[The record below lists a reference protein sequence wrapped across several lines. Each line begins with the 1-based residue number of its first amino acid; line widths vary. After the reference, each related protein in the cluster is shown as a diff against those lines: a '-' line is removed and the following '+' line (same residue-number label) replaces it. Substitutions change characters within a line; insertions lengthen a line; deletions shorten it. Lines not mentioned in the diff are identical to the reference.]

1 MFCLR
6 VQELAKRYATCLVGL
21 FVMAFGI
28 TLMVDTGLGVSPISS
43 VPYVLN
49 QQFSFISLGMF
60 TFLWNVVLILGQIL
74 ILRKEF
80 KPLELLQLPLSFL
93 FGWFVDICKWL
104 LSGMVLS
111 EYWMSLIVL
120 LAGCLVLA
128 LGACLTVLSQTVMNS
143 GEAFVNAVSRKTGK
157 VFGNIKVVFDV
168 SLVAIAVILSLVFFG
183 RIEGVREGTVIAALV
198 SGFIIRALSRWIGP
212 LLNRWYHA
220 GSISVPLEEQ
230 PVGQES

>member
-1 MFCLR
+1 
-6 VQELAKRYATCLVGL
+6 
-21 FVMAFGI
+21 
-28 TLMVDTGLGVSPISS
+28 MVDTGLGVSPISS

-120 LAGCLVLA
+120 LTGCLVLA
-128 LGACLTVLSQTVMNS
+128 LQ
-143 GEAFVNAVSRKTGK
+143 
-157 VFGNIKVVFDV
+157 
-168 SLVAIAVILSLVFFG
+168 
-183 RIEGVREGTVIAALV
+183 
-198 SGFIIRALSRWIGP
+198 
-212 LLNRWYHA
+212 
-220 GSISVPLEEQ
+220 
-230 PVGQES
+230 

>member
-1 MFCLR
+1 MGCFVCVCRNWQTLCDLSCWVICHGVR
-6 VQELAKRYATCLVGL
+6 DHANGRYRPGR
-21 FVMAFGI
+21 F
-28 TLMVDTGLGVSPISS
+28 
-43 VPYVLN
+43 PY
-49 QQFSFISLGMF
+49 FI
-60 TFLWNVVLILGQIL
+60 QIL

-120 LAGCLVLA
+120 LTGCLVLA

-183 RIEGVREGTVIAALV
+183 RIEGAREGTVIAALV